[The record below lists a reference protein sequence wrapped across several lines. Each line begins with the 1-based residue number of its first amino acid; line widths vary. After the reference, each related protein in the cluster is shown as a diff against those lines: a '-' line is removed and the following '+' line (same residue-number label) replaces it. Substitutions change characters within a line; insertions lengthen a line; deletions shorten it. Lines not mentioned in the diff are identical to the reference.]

1 MILDLNPTFS
11 LSLFKKGFHRIEVCV
26 INQANFNEF
35 NFNKIHLYDAFKFCG
50 GLCRKSTYLFS
61 HLYYTYY
68 TKRDY
73 APVDEFWFLKMYK
86 FIKLWHILFF
96 QMKISTLKSFYVL
109 NRLLQLLFHCY
120 STVYNIGTEML
131 NLIPILNHLS
141 GRLSINNVQLLL
153 CQWPR
158 IFWYAVKIKLG
169 MILKSTPWFFYKN
182 YADTRYEIIDTRKKC
197 RKSFKDLKLCALQNT
212 PKISEEKKKDLLAL
226 CNSHAIHKNHWAF
239 YQQLE
244 VDSKY
249 TKKLLILIVKLKYL
263 VLDLI

>member
-1 MILDLNPTFS
+1 MFFWKLIKMIKIEHDNP
-11 LSLFKKGFHRIEVCV
+11 
-26 INQANFNEF
+26 
-35 NFNKIHLYDAFKFCG
+35 
-50 GLCRKSTYLFS
+50 YL
-61 HLYYTYY
+61 
-68 TKRDY
+68 
-73 APVDEFWFLKMYK
+73 LKYK
-86 FIKLWHILFF
+86 T
-96 QMKISTLKSFYVL
+96 S
-109 NRLLQLLFHCY
+109 
-120 STVYNIGTEML
+120 
-131 NLIPILNHLS
+131 
-141 GRLSINNVQLLL
+141 
-153 CQWPR
+153 
-158 IFWYAVKIKLG
+158 
-169 MILKSTPWFFYKN
+169 